1 MMEEA
6 KAELADLQDSDGEEL
21 YGGINQNAKKP
32 EEAEQQSQEE
42 KQIDTS
48 AVGDKR
54 PRNQEMNE
62 KLNQLDRR

>member
-32 EEAEQQSQEE
+32 EQAEQ
-42 KQIDTS
+42 
-48 AVGDKR
+48 
-54 PRNQEMNE
+54 
-62 KLNQLDRR
+62 